1 MNFFRQI
8 LICLLFVL
16 LTASLS
22 HAKRLA
28 LVIGNDNYISVSKLQ
43 KAGND
48 ADAMARELKAAGFEV
63 QLQKNVNFRTMVRTI
78 ESFTNSINS
87 GDEVVVFFAGHGVQI
102 KSGNYILP
110 TDIEAETES
119 EVEKMAYGLNELTE
133 KLSDA
138 KAGFALVVVDACRDN
153 PMRNKGRSIGST
165 RGLSPVEPAKGQMV
179 VYSASKGQQA
189 LDRLSERD
197 SHPNG
202 VFTREF
208 IARMRKPGVKIEE
221 MVREVQDAVESLA
234 KTVSHDQRPALYN
247 EARGNFYFYA
257 PTTINI
263 LSKTVTDITESQRE
277 EIFWSDAK
285 LTANVEAFEAYVV
298 KYPEGQYTSLA
309 KANIT
314 RLKNDIVTL
323 VKESKATNTL
333 NQTDSE
339 TTKPSPLLP
348 GTTFK
353 DCPECPEMVVVPAG
367 SFDMGGTES
376 YELPIHRVTLN
387 SFAIGKTEITQ
398 AQWKAVMGDYYYLPI
413 PDKKIMFCEE
423 SNKDNC
429 PASGM
434 SWAEVKLFVIN
445 LNTITG
451 RNYRLPS
458 ESEWEYSCRAGG
470 RHDYCGGDDLTTI
483 AAPKPNAF
491 FGNSRAKKVASRNPN
506 VWGLYDMTGNVYE
519 WTEDCWNDS
528 YNGAPSDGSAW
539 TSSGDCYRR
548 VFRGG
553 ATYGREN
560 QLRSG
565 SRPSS
570 MIKSIQSKGW
580 LSIGFR
586 IARDN

>member
-1 MNFFRQI
+1 M
-8 LICLLFVL
+8 
-16 LTASLS
+16 
-22 HAKRLA
+22 
-28 LVIGNDNYISVSKLQ
+28 GNDNYTSVSKLQ

-48 ADAMARELKAAGFEV
+48 ADAMARELKAAGFTV

-133 KLSDA
+133 KLSEA

-197 SHPNG
+197 AHPNG

-247 EARGNFYFYA
+247 EARGNFYFYG
-257 PTTINI
+257 PTTVNI
-263 LSKTVTDITESQRE
+263 SPQTVTELTASQRD

-285 LTANVEAFEAYVV
+285 LSGNIEAFEAYLA

-314 RLKNDIVTL
+314 RLKNDIAPL
-323 VKESKATNTL
+323 VKESKPTNSP
-333 NQTDSE
+333 NQTDSA
-339 TTKPSPLLP
+339 TTKPSPLPP

-367 SFDMGGTES
+367 SFDMGGEAS
-376 YELPIHRVTLN
+376 DELPIHRVTLK

-398 AQWKAVMGDYYYLPI
+398 AQWKAVMGDYYYLPTPAGSEKRI
-413 PDKKIMFCEE
+413 IGCSD
-423 SNKDNC
+423 SNNENC
-429 PASGM
+429 PVNM
-434 SWAEVKLFVIN
+434 ISWADTKIFISKLN
-445 LNTITG
+445 SITG
-451 RNYRLPS
+451 KSYRLPS

-470 RHDYCGGDDLTTI
+470 RHKFCGGDEVDSIGWHGPFTMLRGSK
-483 AAPKPNAF
+483 AVAGKNPNA
-491 FGNSRAKKVASRNPN
+491 
-506 VWGLYDMTGNVYE
+506 WGLYDMSGNVYE
-519 WTEDCWNDS
+519 WTEDCWNS
-528 YNGAPSDGSAW
+528 NYNGAPADGSAW
-539 TSSGDCYRR
+539 TSSGDCSAR
-548 VFRGG
+548 VLRGG
-553 ATYGREN
+553 ATNSWESHLNPGV
-560 QLRSG
+560 
-565 SRPSS
+565 RPSAL
-570 MIKSIQSKGW
+570 IKNLKNPKVILLGG
-580 LSIGFR
+580 LAGFVGFR